1 MDPNPKI
8 IQTFFSSFFSINYF
22 NSSIGNY
29 DFFRAE
35 KPKPQGAGCFGP
47 LRARTACKKP
57 GAGALKNNL
66 EPEPLKISGY
76 CNFVYFLCAY
86 GSVSWFHEV
95 DPDPRHCPRKVAL
108 GPCDL

>member
-1 MDPNPKI
+1 MI
-8 IQTFFSSFFSINYF
+8 FSGRRNRSRKEPGVFAPL
-22 NSSIGNY
+22 GPEPL
-29 DFFRAE
+29 E
-35 KPKPQGAGCFGP
+35 KNQEPEP
-47 LRARTACKKP
+47 
-57 GAGALKNNL
+57 LKNNL

-95 DPDPRHCPRKVAL
+95 DPDPRHCPKKVAL